1 MMFPRSTFLILLVL
15 SFYVL
20 GVQSTYY
27 LPIKG
32 PAKYEQWLPL
42 LTRRTLQKTS
52 ERTCNATLALYKTQW
67 EHSGDRLDKTCQAH
81 MECILNSM
89 SENAKAYM
97 SSSSLLLGLSPVLLS
112 TLGPSISEIGLLS
125 LNRPVLAVMLSL
137 GTVAIYPSR
146 ALAYNADSCHEILDA
161 RTILPVSVFNALNRR
176 PGLAFLVSAA
186 EYIIIAFA
194 VFNVFYTSWQLGVA
208 TVLNFICQSSFMPI
222 IWTSLP
228 LLIHLPAALAFR
240 FNLTRAAPTRTPG
253 PGSWIWNW
261 NLLHSRLTSETK
273 LSMNHKPIPS
283 SMFTASPTVL
293 ACHWI
298 ATLFGFVHV
307 IFGILIYSSLLFT
320 MTTDAA
326 VILLR
331 YFASAL
337 ACRFVL
343 IFELAGVKWAR
354 GGGVKNNCDG
364 RTVSGGA
371 AMTPETEYVHL
382 REIE

>member
-1 MMFPRSTFLILLVL
+1 
-15 SFYVL
+15 
-20 GVQSTYY
+20 
-27 LPIKG
+27 
-32 PAKYEQWLPL
+32 
-42 LTRRTLQKTS
+42 
-52 ERTCNATLALYKTQW
+52 
-67 EHSGDRLDKTCQAH
+67 
-81 MECILNSM
+81 M

-146 ALAYNADSCHEILDA
+146 ALAHNADSCHEILES
-161 RTILPVSVFNALNRR
+161 RTTLPVSVFNALNHR
-176 PGLAFLVSAA
+176 PRLAFLVSAA
-186 EYIIIAFA
+186 EYIIIALA
-194 VFNVFYTSWQLGVA
+194 MFNVFYTSWQLVIA

-240 FNLTRAAPTRTPG
+240 FNLMRAAKTPG
-253 PGSWIWNW
+253 PSRWSW
-261 NLLHSRLTSETK
+261 NLLHSRLTSECK
-273 LSMNHKPIPS
+273 LSMAHKPIPA
-283 SMFTASPTVL
+283 SMFAVSPIVL

-354 GGGVKNNCDG
+354 GDG
-364 RTVSGGA
+364 IHNGRGQAEIVATA
-371 AMTPETEYVHL
+371 PEPEYVHL
-382 REIE
+382 R